1 VVGVKREE
9 GAQTV
14 EIQYPQGR
22 MRLKADGDFQVGD
35 KVRLS
40 FPGNGEVLI
49 AKGQAAAA
57 GQGDWDGVSYTL
69 PRNLDALKDLR
80 AFEAQLVSWMSG
92 RNRPTA
98 PAGSPAAPAPGAN
111 ASLTL
116 PQLMLQAMEQEGGKE
131 FLAQS
136 LAGIDPEMASAL
148 LDSLEASQGDPASK
162 PALSDLLR
170 TLIRPSGDEPAP
182 QAPAARRPDTFLPA
196 EAGDGHA
203 PWFGRIADRRPAD
216 GILLAADRGS
226 YASPGSSGSSRA
238 AGTSGPGA
246 SSPPGAGTSS
256 PPGAPGVRQP
266 MFRYALDMGGNTL
279 EAFSPQA
286 LEPGEFSDFTLER
299 QAGRMQVRF
308 TDPAQALPAGL
319 RETLKAADPGS
330 RQGMLLAS
338 RYLQEFKQEPYY
350 GKLVQD
356 FGAVLSQSGLLAS
369 PAPGQS
375 AAIPKQEQMDDLLKL
390 FVSFPRD
397 KQDPVGQSKAWGEA
411 VRDPRAFLKLMKDVK
426 PDEASALLRPETLL
440 RLRGESDPAASG
452 AAETLGNLLAAA
464 KETGESPE
472 ASVAWLRKLLPE
484 AFRSGDLLSLAKD
497 PAPVSGKEHEA
508 AKFLLQ
514 AVASSLPQEAPI
526 PEGQPTQFF
535 YYQGQE
541 WRNLQVTWRREDGGK
556 DGRGRKGPQGP
567 LQVKVETQAK
577 HMGRVNVGVS
587 WEPQGARLDFKNQFT
602 DVRDLLSRSL
612 PELEKSLALL
622 DFKVSSWT
630 YEMLPADAP
639 ALPSPGAARPAGL
652 LDLKG

>member
-1 VVGVKREE
+1 MGVKREE

-40 FPGNGEVLI
+40 FPGNGEVVI

-57 GQGDWDGVSYTL
+57 GQGDLEGVSYTL

-80 AFEAQLVSWMSG
+80 AFEAQLVNWMGG

-98 PAGSPAAPAPGAN
+98 PGGTPAAPAPSAFAG
-111 ASLTL
+111 LTL
-116 PQLMLQAMEQEGGKE
+116 PQLMLQAMDQEGGKE

-148 LDSLEASQGDPASK
+148 LDSLEASPGDPASK
-162 PALSDLLR
+162 TAMSELLR
-170 TLIRPSGDEPAP
+170 PLTRPAGDESAPA
-182 QAPAARRPDTFLPA
+182 QAPAARKTDAFLPA
-196 EAGDGHA
+196 EAGEGHA
-203 PWFGRIADRRPAD
+203 PWFGRIAERRPAD

-226 YASPGSSGSSRA
+226 YASPGSSGSPRA
-238 AGTSGPGA
+238 AGTPGTAASGLPA
-246 SSPPGAGTSS
+246 AGTAA
-256 PPGAPGVRQP
+256 PTGAPGVRQP

-299 QAGRMQVRF
+299 QAGRLQVRF
-308 TDPAQALPAGL
+308 SDPAQTLPAGL
-319 RETLKAADPGS
+319 RDALKAADPGM

-369 PAPGQS
+369 PAPGQP

-397 KQDPVGQSKAWGEA
+397 KQDPVGQAKAWGDA

-426 PDEASALLRPETLL
+426 PNEESALLRPETLL
-440 RLRGESDPAASG
+440 RLRAGTDPAAAS
-452 AAETLGNLLAAA
+452 ETVGTLLAAA
-464 KETGESPE
+464 KEAGESPE

-484 AFRSGDLLSLAKD
+484 AFRSADLLSLAKD
-497 PAPVSGKEHEA
+497 PATTTGKEHEV

-541 WRNLQVTWRREDGGK
+541 WRNLQVTWRRDDGGK
-556 DGRGRKGPQGP
+556 DGRGRKGPKGP

-602 DVRDLLSRSL
+602 DVRDLLTRSL

-622 DFKVSSWT
+622 DFKVSSWS

-639 ALPSPGAARPAGL
+639 ALSSPGSVRPSGL